1 MSWRCATCDKLFETI
16 PEDAVLI
23 TTGAFSRVTVYKIAG
38 EVHSL
43 RRVMSMAQKHKIWHG
58 KFPRPDCIYCNPPP
72 KPEPPVE
79 QIELLQEVQAPEKSR
94 EPENVEEVKPKVAV
108 ESEIEIEI
116 EEPMT
121 AMAAAFRR
129 IKS

>member
-16 PEDAVLI
+16 PENAVLL
-23 TTGAFSRVTVYKIAG
+23 TNGAFSRVTVYKIDG

-58 KFPRPDCIYCNPPP
+58 KFPRPDCVYCNPPP

-79 QIELLQEVQAPEKSR
+79 QVLLQEVVAALAELPEPQPEIIA
-94 EPENVEEVKPKVAV
+94 EPEI
-108 ESEIEIEI
+108 ES

-121 AMAAAFRR
+121 AIAAAFRR
-129 IKS
+129 INS